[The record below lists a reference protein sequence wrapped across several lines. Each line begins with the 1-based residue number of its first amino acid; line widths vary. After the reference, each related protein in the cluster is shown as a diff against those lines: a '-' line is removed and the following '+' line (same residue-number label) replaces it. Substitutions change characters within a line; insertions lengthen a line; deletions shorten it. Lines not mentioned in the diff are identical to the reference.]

1 MARAKVTVRP
11 ADCGPIQLDKR
22 QHIPFEIRAKC
33 PTCGG
38 TATLDLSSDYLSY
51 PEIGEPTEVALYCYD
66 EDGCETC
73 RTDITVVIGFTLT
86 VSGAPRKGEI

>member
-22 QHIPFEIRAKC
+22 QRIPFEIRAKC

-38 TATLDLSSDYLSY
+38 TATLNLSDNYLSY
-51 PEIGEPTEVALYCYD
+51 PLVGEPTEVSLYCYD

-73 RTDITVVIGFTLT
+73 CTEIDVVIGFTLA
-86 VSGAPRKGEI
+86 VKGGPRKGEI